1 MKKKLLYCL
10 LPLAC
15 LATVS
20 VSCSSS
26 AQAAVLGDDYPSSW
40 KYGGFGVDC
49 HGAGFSVGGGIN
61 LERFHLNVAYGKYH
75 VSSSSLM
82 LNVR

>member
-1 MKKKLLYCL
+1 MKKKLLNCL

-20 VSCSSS
+20 VSCGSS

-40 KYGGFGVDC
+40 KYGGFGVDP
-49 HGAGFSVGGGIN
+49 
-61 LERFHLNVAYGKYH
+61 
-75 VSSSSLM
+75 
-82 LNVR
+82 